1 MTKQNKIEI
10 DICLDEIE
18 SSIENFSKSSE
29 ESRKELMGWIRRNKL
44 LLKELNYKGKIPR
57 MRKGKN
63 E

>member
-18 SSIENFSKSSE
+18 SSMQSLSKSSE
-29 ESRKELMGWIRRNKL
+29 ESKKELMSWIRRNKL

-57 MRKGKN
+57 MRKGDA
-63 E
+63 

>member
-29 ESRKELMGWIRRNKL
+29 ESKKELMSWIRRNKL
-44 LLKELNYKGKIPR
+44 LLKELNYKGKVPR
-57 MRKGKN
+57 MRNGKN

>member
-18 SSIENFSKSSE
+18 SSMQSLSKSSE
-29 ESRKELMGWIRRNKL
+29 ESKKELMSWIRRNKL

-57 MRKGKN
+57 MKKGDV
-63 E
+63 

>member
-18 SSIENFSKSSE
+18 SSMENLSKSSE
-29 ESRKELMGWIRRNKL
+29 EARKELMSWIRRNKL
-44 LLKELNYKGKIPR
+44 LLKELNYNGKIPR